1 MLKQAA
7 ACFCQKQLAA
17 CFKQAVACLEHA
29 AACLI
34 SLIPGPEY
42 QTNKRPPV

>member
-1 MLKQAA
+1 MLKQAV
-7 ACFCQKQLAA
+7 ACFCQKQAA
-17 CFKQAVACLEHA
+17 ASLEHA